1 MYTCVNKC
9 KNDKIKG
16 KKKKK
21 KWSSMYKIPIKTST
35 IFNIKFK

>member
-1 MYTCVNKC
+1 MYPHVNKC

-21 KWSSMYKIPIKTST
+21 FHSSGHNEYAE
-35 IFNIKFK
+35 